1 MNLVSSIISS
11 TNDGAPPILA
21 AGGLANGAHVASFL
35 TLGAD
40 GAVLGTRFLL
50 TPESLYTDAQ
60 RQALL
65 SATDSSTARTM
76 AFDRARGTLGWP
88 KGVDGRGLYNATVK
102 DVDNGVD
109 MVEVQAKFSKG
120 VAEGDPNR
128 MLVWAGTGVGLMSE
142 IKPAK
147 VRFEI
152 STRSLYSRLDGYS
165 LERSSRNTPGHY
177 QAAQYSLWFCCTC
190 IIR

>member
-1 MNLVSSIISS
+1 
-11 TNDGAPPILA
+11 LA

-65 SATDSSTARTM
+65 AASTTSTTRTM
-76 AFDRARGTLGWP
+76 AFDIARGTLGWP
-88 KGVDGRGLYNATVK
+88 KGVDGRGLYNATVE
-102 DVDNGVD
+102 DMDNGVSLE
-109 MVEVQAKFSKG
+109 EVKTKFAAG
-120 VAEGDPNR
+120 VAKGDASR

-147 VRFEI
+147 EVVEELHRDI
-152 STRSLYSRLDGYS
+152 VGRLMA
-165 LERSSRNTPGHY
+165 SSHLI
-177 QAAQYSLWFCCTC
+177 A
-190 IIR
+190 